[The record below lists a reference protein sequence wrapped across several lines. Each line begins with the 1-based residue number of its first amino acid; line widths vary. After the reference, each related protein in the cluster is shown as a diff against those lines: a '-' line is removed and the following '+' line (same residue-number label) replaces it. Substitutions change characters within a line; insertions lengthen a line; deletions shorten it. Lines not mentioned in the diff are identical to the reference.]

1 MCSFLYPQ
9 AIRLHLGISTYSFPW
24 AIGVDGYM
32 PAVPLTANELLA
44 FASANEIHHVQ
55 FGDNMPLHNF
65 AEEELHALKATAD
78 RLSISVESGTRRLTA
93 ENIVRYLSIA
103 QTLHSPFLRV
113 VIDDV
118 DFHPDVQQVIETI
131 QALLPPL
138 KAAGI
143 VLAIENHDRFPA
155 AALKHII
162 EQTDPLYVGVCLD
175 TANSLG
181 ANEGTNEVL
190 HALGPY
196 TVNLHIKDITI
207 QRLPHKM
214 GFIVEGCAAGEG
226 ILNIPAIVEQLK
238 LYNKCKTATV
248 ELWSGPGE
256 TIEQSIATEKHRVG
270 KSIHYLK
277 NILS

>member
-1 MCSFLYPQ
+1 
-9 AIRLHLGISTYSFPW
+9 
-24 AIGVDGYM
+24 M
-32 PAVPLTANELLA
+32 PAVPLTAHDLLA
-44 FASANEIHHVQ
+44 YASANEIHRVQ
-55 FGDNMPLHNF
+55 FGDNMPLHTF

-78 RLSISVESGTRRLTA
+78 RFSINIETGTRRLTA
-93 ENIVRYLSIA
+93 DNIVRYLSIA
-103 QTLHSPFLRV
+103 ETLHSPFLRV

-118 DFHPDVQQVIETI
+118 DFHPNAQQVIETI
-131 QALLPPL
+131 QALLPTL
-138 KAAGI
+138 KATGI

-155 AALKHII
+155 AALRHII

-190 HALGPY
+190 QALAPY

-214 GFIVEGCAAGEG
+214 GFIVEGCGAGEG
-226 ILNIPAIVEQLK
+226 IVNIPAIVEQLK
-238 LYNKCKTATV
+238 LYNKCKTAIV

-256 TIEQSIATEKHRVG
+256 TLAQSIATEKQMVE